1 MIFAG
6 FLYLYLQSLNMMMN
20 TVNSPTTRLDIAT
33 ISDPPSQEMRLDS
46 TLEALW
52 LYKVQVQS
60 TETGKYVGEL
70 LDAHPLLPGVIIV
83 EGNNF
88 FGMISRSIYWE
99 YLSRPFGRSLFLKRP
114 IISLHKIVHQ
124 DMLIFPK
131 QTLVVDAARSALMR
145 SPKERYE
152 PILVRLSAQDYRI
165 VDVHQ
170 LLIAQSQIQEL
181 SAELIRQQTQ
191 KQMMQTEKMAILGQ
205 MVAGVAHEIRNPVN
219 TIVGNLQYLNNYCQS
234 LMKVTHAYEQEYSQ
248 KSAKIEQLK
257 DEVELEFIYD
267 DLPSLLKSVGIASER
282 IKELVNGLRT
292 FSHMGGTTKKE
303 TSLHECIDN
312 TLLLIKSRLKY
323 GIEVVKNYGDIPPVN
338 CYSGQLSQVF
348 MNIISNAIDAL
359 EDKQSR
365 EKAQGSTFQ
374 TPKLTITTSV
384 LSPQEVSIKIADN
397 ADGMPPEVQEKIFDM
412 FFTTKSAERGT
423 GLGLAISYQII
434 TEKHGGKLRLTSE
447 LNQGTEFE
455 VILPLE
461 ISPTDVEE
469 E

>member
-1 MIFAG
+1 
-6 FLYLYLQSLNMMMN
+6 MMN
-20 TVNSPTTRLDIAT
+20 TVNSLTNQPPLVS
-33 ISDPPSQEMRLDS
+33 ISDPPSQEIRLDS

-52 LYKVQVQS
+52 LYKVQVE
-60 TETGKYVGEL
+60 TIETGKGVGEL
-70 LDAHPLLPGVIIV
+70 LDTNPLLPGVIIV
-83 EGNNF
+83 EGDNF
-88 FGMISRSIYWE
+88 LGMISRSLFWE

-114 IISLHKIVHQ
+114 ILALHHIIQQ
-124 DMLIFPK
+124 DMLILPK
-131 QTLVVDAARSALMR
+131 NTLIVDAARSALMR
-145 SPKERYE
+145 SPRERYE
-152 PILVRLSAQDYRI
+152 PILVRLSAQDYRV

-205 MVAGVAHEIRNPVN
+205 MVASVAHEIRNPVN

-234 LMKVTHAYEQEYSQ
+234 LIKVTQAYEQEYPQNSLVM
-248 KSAKIEQLK
+248 EQLK
-257 DEVELEFIYD
+257 DEVELEFLYD
-267 DLPSLLKSVGIASER
+267 DLPSLLKSVGLASER

-323 GIEVVKNYGDIPPVN
+323 GIEVVKNYGEIPPVN

-365 EKAQGSTFQ
+365 EKAQGSPLQ
-374 TPKLTITTSV
+374 TPRLTITTSI
-384 LSPQEVSIKIADN
+384 LNSQEVSIKIADN
-397 ADGMPPEVQEKIFDM
+397 ADGIPPEVQEKIFDM
-412 FFTTKSAERGT
+412 FFTTKSAEKGT
-423 GLGLAISYQII
+423 GLGLAISHQII
-434 TEKHGGKLRLTSE
+434 TEKHGGKLKLTSG
-447 LNQGTEFE
+447 LNKGTEFQ

-461 ISPTDVEE
+461 IDSSD
-469 E
+469 

>member
-1 MIFAG
+1 
-6 FLYLYLQSLNMMMN
+6 MN
-20 TVNSPTTRLDIAT
+20 TVNSLTNQPPLVL
-33 ISDPPSQEMRLDS
+33 ISDPPSQEIRLDS

-52 LYKVQVQS
+52 LYKIQVET
-60 TETGKYVGEL
+60 TETGRCVGEL
-70 LDAHPLLPGVIIV
+70 LDANPLLPGVIIV
-83 EGNNF
+83 EGENF
-88 FGMISRSIYWE
+88 LGMISRSIFWE

-114 IISLHKIVHQ
+114 ILALHHIIHQ
-124 DMLIFPK
+124 DMLILPK
-131 QTLVVDAARSALMR
+131 NTTIVDAARSALMR

-152 PILVRLSAQDYRI
+152 PILVRLSAQDYRV

-219 TIVGNLQYLNNYCQS
+219 TIVGNLQYLNNYSQS
-234 LMKVTHAYEQEYSQ
+234 LIKVTQVYEQEHPQNS
-248 KSAKIEQLK
+248 SVMEQLK
-257 DEVELEFIYD
+257 DEVELDFIYD
-267 DLPSLLKSVGIASER
+267 DLPSLLKSVGLASER

-312 TLLLIKSRLKY
+312 TLLLMKSRLKY
-323 GIEVVKNYGDIPPVN
+323 GIEVVKNYGEIPPVN

-365 EKAQGSTFQ
+365 EKAQGSPLQ
-374 TPKLTITTSV
+374 TPRLTITTNILNS
-384 LSPQEVSIKIADN
+384 QEVSIKIADN
-397 ADGMPPEVQEKIFDM
+397 ADGIPPEVQEKIFDM
-412 FFTTKSAERGT
+412 FFTTKSAEKGT

-434 TEKHGGKLRLTSE
+434 TEKHGGKLKLTSE
-447 LNQGTEFE
+447 LNKGTEFQ

-461 ISPTDVEE
+461 MDSFD
-469 E
+469 

>member
-1 MIFAG
+1 
-6 FLYLYLQSLNMMMN
+6 MN
-20 TVNSPTTRLDIAT
+20 TVNSLTNQPPLVL
-33 ISDPPSQEMRLDS
+33 ISDPPSQEIRLDS

-52 LYKVQVQS
+52 LYKIQVET
-60 TETGKYVGEL
+60 TETGRCVGEL
-70 LDAHPLLPGVIIV
+70 LDANPLLPGVIIV
-83 EGNNF
+83 EGENF
-88 FGMISRSIYWE
+88 LGMISRSIFWE

-114 IISLHKIVHQ
+114 ILALHHIIHQ
-124 DMLIFPK
+124 DMLILPK
-131 QTLVVDAARSALMR
+131 NTTIVDAARSALMR

-152 PILVRLSAQDYRI
+152 PILVRLSAQDYRV

-219 TIVGNLQYLNNYCQS
+219 TIVGNLQYLNNYSQS
-234 LMKVTHAYEQEYSQ
+234 LIKVTQVYEQEYPQNSPLM
-248 KSAKIEQLK
+248 EQLK
-257 DEVELEFIYD
+257 DEVELDFIYD
-267 DLPSLLKSVGIASER
+267 DLPSLLKSVGLASER

-292 FSHMGGTTKKE
+292 FSHMGETTKKE
-303 TSLHECIDN
+303 TSIHECIDN
-312 TLLLIKSRLKY
+312 TLLLMKSRLKY
-323 GIEVVKNYGDIPPVN
+323 GIEVVKNYGEIPPVN

-365 EKAQGSTFQ
+365 EKAQGSPLQ
-374 TPKLTITTSV
+374 TPRLTITTSI
-384 LSPQEVSIKIADN
+384 LNSQEVSIKIADN
-397 ADGMPPEVQEKIFDM
+397 ADGIPPEVQEKIFDM
-412 FFTTKSAERGT
+412 FFTTKSAEKGT

-434 TEKHGGKLRLTSE
+434 TEKHGGKLKLTSE
-447 LNQGTEFE
+447 LNKGTEFQ

-461 ISPTDVEE
+461 MDSFD
-469 E
+469 

>member
-1 MIFAG
+1 
-6 FLYLYLQSLNMMMN
+6 MN
-20 TVNSPTTRLDIAT
+20 TVNSLTNQPPLVL
-33 ISDPPSQEMRLDS
+33 ISDPPSQEIRLDS

-52 LYKVQVQS
+52 LYKIQVET
-60 TETGKYVGEL
+60 TETGRCVGEL
-70 LDAHPLLPGVIIV
+70 LDANPLLPGVIIV
-83 EGNNF
+83 EGENF
-88 FGMISRSIYWE
+88 LGMISRSIFWE

-114 IISLHKIVHQ
+114 ILALHHIIHQ
-124 DMLIFPK
+124 DMLILPK
-131 QTLVVDAARSALMR
+131 NTTIVDAARSALMR

-152 PILVRLSAQDYRI
+152 PILVRLSAQDYRV

-219 TIVGNLQYLNNYCQS
+219 TIVGNLQYLNNYSQS
-234 LMKVTHAYEQEYSQ
+234 LIKVTQVYEQEYPQNSPLM
-248 KSAKIEQLK
+248 EQLK
-257 DEVELEFIYD
+257 DEVELDFIYD
-267 DLPSLLKSVGIASER
+267 DLPSLLKSVRLASER

-303 TSLHECIDN
+303 TSIHECIDN
-312 TLLLIKSRLKY
+312 TLLLMKSRLKY
-323 GIEVVKNYGDIPPVN
+323 GIEVVKNYGEIPPVN

-365 EKAQGSTFQ
+365 EKAQGSPLQ
-374 TPKLTITTSV
+374 TPRLTITTSI
-384 LSPQEVSIKIADN
+384 LNSQEVSIKIADN
-397 ADGMPPEVQEKIFDM
+397 ADGIPPEVQEKIFDM
-412 FFTTKSAERGT
+412 FFTTKSAEKGT

-434 TEKHGGKLRLTSE
+434 TEKHGGKLKLTSE
-447 LNQGTEFE
+447 LNKGTEFQ

-461 ISPTDVEE
+461 MDSFD
-469 E
+469 

>member
-1 MIFAG
+1 
-6 FLYLYLQSLNMMMN
+6 MN
-20 TVNSPTTRLDIAT
+20 TVNSLTNQPPLVL
-33 ISDPPSQEMRLDS
+33 ISDPPSQEIRLDS

-52 LYKVQVQS
+52 LYKVQVET
-60 TETGKYVGEL
+60 TETGRCVGEL
-70 LDAHPLLPGVIIV
+70 LDANPLLPGVIIV
-83 EGNNF
+83 EGENF
-88 FGMISRSIYWE
+88 LGMISRSIFWE

-114 IISLHKIVHQ
+114 ILALHHIIHQ
-124 DMLIFPK
+124 DMLILPK
-131 QTLVVDAARSALMR
+131 NTTIVDAARSALMR

-152 PILVRLSAQDYRI
+152 PILVRLSAQDYRV

-219 TIVGNLQYLNNYCQS
+219 TIVGNLQYLNNYSQS
-234 LMKVTHAYEQEYSQ
+234 LIKVTQVYEQEHPQNS
-248 KSAKIEQLK
+248 SVMEQLK
-257 DEVELEFIYD
+257 DEVELDFIYD
-267 DLPSLLKSVGIASER
+267 DLPSLLKSVGLASER

-312 TLLLIKSRLKY
+312 TLLLMKSRLKY
-323 GIEVVKNYGDIPPVN
+323 GIEVVKNYGEIPPVN

-365 EKAQGSTFQ
+365 EKAQGSPLQ
-374 TPKLTITTSV
+374 TPRLTITTNILNS
-384 LSPQEVSIKIADN
+384 QEVSIKIADN
-397 ADGMPPEVQEKIFDM
+397 ADGIPPEVQEKIFDM
-412 FFTTKSAERGT
+412 FFTTKSAEKGT

-434 TEKHGGKLRLTSE
+434 TEKHGGKLKLTSE
-447 LNQGTEFE
+447 LNKGTEFQ

-461 ISPTDVEE
+461 MDSFD
-469 E
+469 

>member
-1 MIFAG
+1 MTLTG
-6 FLYLYLQSLNMMMN
+6 FLYPYLQSLNTMN
-20 TVNSPTTRLDIAT
+20 TVNSPAT
-33 ISDPPSQEMRLDS
+33 QPTMVAISDPPSQEIRLDS
-46 TLEALW
+46 TLEDMW
-52 LYKVQVQS
+52 LYKVQVETTQ
-60 TETGKYVGEL
+60 TGKYVGEL
-70 LDAHPLLPGVIIV
+70 LDNHPLLPGVIIV
-83 EGNNF
+83 EESNF
-88 FGMISRSIYWE
+88 LGMISRSIFWE
-99 YLSRPFGRSLFLKRP
+99 YLSRPFGRSLFLKRS
-114 IISLHKIVHQ
+114 ILSLHKIVHQ
-124 DMLIFPK
+124 DMLILPINTK
-131 QTLVVDAARSALMR
+131 IVDAARSALMR

-152 PILVRLSAQDYRI
+152 PILVRLSDQYYRM

-234 LMKVTHAYEQEYSQ
+234 LIKVAHLYEQEYPQS
-248 KSAKIEQLK
+248 SPIMEQLK

-267 DLPSLLKSVGIASER
+267 DLPTLLKSVGLASER

-292 FSHMGGTTKKE
+292 VSPMGGTTKKA

-323 GIEVVKNYGDIPPVN
+323 GIEVVKNYGEIPPVN

-348 MNIISNAIDAL
+348 MNIVSNAIDAL
-359 EDKQSR
+359 EDKQAR
-365 EKAQGSTFQ
+365 EKAQGSVLQ
-374 TPKLTITTSV
+374 TPRLTITTSV
-384 LSPQEVSIKIADN
+384 LNPQEVSIKIADN
-397 ADGMPPEVQEKIFDM
+397 ADGMPSEVQEKIFDM
-412 FFTTKSAERGT
+412 FFTTKSAEKGT

-434 TEKHGGKLRLTSE
+434 TEKHGGKLKLTSE
-447 LNQGTEFE
+447 PNKGTEFE

-461 ISPTDVEE
+461 IVPTEIEE
-469 E
+469 

>member
-1 MIFAG
+1 
-6 FLYLYLQSLNMMMN
+6 MN
-20 TVNSPTTRLDIAT
+20 TVNSPATQSEIIT
-33 ISDPPSQEMRLDS
+33 ISDPPSQEIRLDS
-46 TLEALW
+46 NLEALW
-52 LYKVQVQS
+52 LYKVQVGT
-60 TETGKYVGEL
+60 TETGRYVGEL
-70 LDAHPLLPGVIIV
+70 LDAHPLLPGIIIV
-83 EGNNF
+83 EDNNF
-88 FGMISRSIYWE
+88 LGMISRSVFRD

-114 IISLHKIVHQ
+114 ILSLHKIVHQ
-124 DMLIFPK
+124 DMLILPK
-131 QTLVVDAARSALMR
+131 HSLVVDAARSALMR

-234 LMKVTHAYEQEYSQ
+234 LIKVAHAYELEYPQS
-248 KSAKIEQLK
+248 SSEIEELK
-257 DEVELEFIYD
+257 DEVELDFLYE
-267 DLPSLLKSVGIASER
+267 DLPSLLKSVGLASER

-303 TSLHECIDN
+303 TSIHECIDN

-323 GIEVVKNYGDIPPVN
+323 GIEVVKHYGEIPLVN

-348 MNIISNAIDAL
+348 MNILSNAIDAL
-359 EDKQSR
+359 EDKQAR
-365 EKAQGSTFQ
+365 EKAQGSVLQ
-374 TPKLTITTSV
+374 TPRLTITTSI

-412 FFTTKSAERGT
+412 FFTTKSAEKGT

-434 TEKHGGKLRLTSE
+434 TEKHGGKLRLISE
-447 LNQGTEFE
+447 LNKGTEFE
-455 VILPLE
+455 IILPLE
-461 ISPTDVEE
+461 IAPAEVEE
-469 E
+469 